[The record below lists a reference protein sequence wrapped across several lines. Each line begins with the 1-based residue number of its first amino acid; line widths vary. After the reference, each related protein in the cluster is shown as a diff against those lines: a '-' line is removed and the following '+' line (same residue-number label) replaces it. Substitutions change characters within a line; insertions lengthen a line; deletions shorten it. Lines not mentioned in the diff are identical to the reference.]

1 MKLVTFFVLLT
12 LLGVSLSAD
21 DDDIVTYEEI
31 KELPNH
37 PEKLLIDVRPL
48 AEIEEYGSYPATAIV
63 IPSE

>member
-12 LLGVSLSAD
+12 LLGVSLSA